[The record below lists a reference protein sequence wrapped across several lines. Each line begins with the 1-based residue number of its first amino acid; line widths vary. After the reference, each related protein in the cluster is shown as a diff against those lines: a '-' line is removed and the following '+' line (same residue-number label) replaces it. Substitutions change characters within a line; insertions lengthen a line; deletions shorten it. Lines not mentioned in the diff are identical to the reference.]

1 MGMLWRF
8 FSLVVP
14 LGTFVHR
21 DLDHCYRLWFWVANF
36 NNLSLDHLVSTLAS
50 GCLVAGFVCSGLVSF
65 GFAGMLG
72 VCDDEDGPGLD
83 IAAFLAAFVSSK
95 QKRIFPVFCT
105 PIRICMQPLVLVR
118 VLVPMVEAVLF
129 LLLLLGPFFLWLYL
143 CACYGVSFV
152 IVSGE

>member
-1 MGMLWRF
+1 MLWRF
-8 FSLVVP
+8 FFLVVP
-14 LGTFVHR
+14 LGAFVHR

-36 NNLSLDHLVSTLAS
+36 NNLSFDHLVSTLAS
-50 GCLVAGFVCSGLVSF
+50 GCLVAGFVCLGLVSF

-83 IAAFLAAFVSSK
+83 IAAFLAALVSSK
-95 QKRIFPVFCT
+95 QNLRILSCFLYSPQ
-105 PIRICMQPLVLVR
+105 IWMQPLVLVR

-129 LLLLLGPFFLWLYL
+129 LLLLLGPFLLWLYFY
-143 CACYGVSFV
+143 ACYGVSFV